1 MSEPVFDLCAE
12 FTPNIEQIS
21 IDEAFIDTTGSTHLF
36 GDSAAIAAAMRKRVR
51 QETGL
56 ILSVGVAST
65 KFLAKVASRVAKP
78 DGLLVIDP
86 AIELALPPRPPG
98 QRHLGGGGCHRG
110 PAGTARDRH
119 RRRAGGH
126 RCRDPAASPGPVGRE
141 SPAQPG
147 VEPRP
152 TTW

>member
-1 MSEPVFDLCAE
+1 MFDLCAD

-21 IDEAFIDTTGSTHLF
+21 IDEAFIDTAGSTHLF
-36 GDSAAIAAAMRKRVR
+36 GDSAAIAAACASRVR

-86 AIELALPPRPPG
+86 ADELHFLHPLPVGAIWGVGAATEAR
-98 QRHLGGGGCHRG
+98 L
-110 PAGTARDRH
+110 ADARDRH
-119 RRRAGGH
+119 RRRVGGH
-126 RCRDPAASPGPVGRE
+126 RHRGPCAVTWAGR
-141 SPAQPG
+141 PG
-147 VEPRP
+147 VTS
-152 TTW
+152 TTWPGTGTLVAG